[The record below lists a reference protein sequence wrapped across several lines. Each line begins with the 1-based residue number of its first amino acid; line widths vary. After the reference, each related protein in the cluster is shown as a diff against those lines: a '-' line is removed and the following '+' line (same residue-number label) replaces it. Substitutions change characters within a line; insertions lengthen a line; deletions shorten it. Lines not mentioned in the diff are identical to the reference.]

1 MLDART
7 APAPTT
13 AGRARAARAR
23 RRAARRVAWR
33 VALALWLAAALSGAA
48 AQAPFAALTV
58 EPRGSQVF
66 DILTGVTLL
75 PEGGTVT
82 DQGLG
87 VSLSAERIE
96 YRAQEYVL
104 AWGVSLLGSF
114 GHVTAETL
122 RIDQV
127 GGSLTAAGGL
137 RLERDGLTVEAATLD
152 FDAATEVAAF
162 GGGVRATRPAFSADR
177 VLLDVRSGDVLLEG
191 EYLFEG
197 GLFAMRSPEGG
208 GLLALKLVMIDG
220 VVNYDAGTEVAPELL
235 ARFAAY
241 L

>member
-1 MLDART
+1 MFDVASARGKLKAVPVALT
-7 APAPTT
+7 
-13 AGRARAARAR
+13 AR
-23 RRAARRVAWR
+23 RSGLTL
-33 VALALWLAAALSGAA
+33 ALALSALLLGPLAR
-48 AQAPFAALTV
+48 AQAPLAALTV

-66 DILTGVTLL
+66 DILSGVTQL

-82 DQGLG
+82 DQELG
-87 VSLSAERIE
+87 VTLFAERIE
-96 YRAQEYVL
+96 YRAQEYVA
-104 AWGVSLLGSF
+104 AWGVSLVGSF
-114 GHVTAETL
+114 GRVTADNL

-127 GGSLTAAGGL
+127 NARLTASGGL

-152 FDAATEVAAF
+152 FDAATEVASF
-162 GGGVRATRPAFSADR
+162 SGGVVGSQPTFSADR
-177 VLLDVRSGDVLLEG
+177 VLLDVRSGDVLLTG

-208 GLLALKLVMIDG
+208 GLLALRLVMVDG
-220 VVNYDAGTEVAPELL
+220 AVNYDAGTEVAPDLL